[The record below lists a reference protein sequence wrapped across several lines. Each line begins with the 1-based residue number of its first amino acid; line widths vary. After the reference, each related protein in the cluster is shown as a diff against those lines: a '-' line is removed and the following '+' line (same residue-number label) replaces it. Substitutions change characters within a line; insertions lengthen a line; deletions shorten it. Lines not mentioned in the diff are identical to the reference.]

1 MRLDKNLSWFAIT
14 SLSTIAY
21 DYVGSVIER
30 AAGCKAF
37 TRAITKEA
45 IASENNTADCG
56 LWIHHMGSSQRVQ
69 AGGTAS

>member
-1 MRLDKNLSWFAIT
+1 MSGQESELVCYYKPNYP
-14 SLSTIAY
+14 IAY

-45 IASENNTADCG
+45 IASENNTANCG